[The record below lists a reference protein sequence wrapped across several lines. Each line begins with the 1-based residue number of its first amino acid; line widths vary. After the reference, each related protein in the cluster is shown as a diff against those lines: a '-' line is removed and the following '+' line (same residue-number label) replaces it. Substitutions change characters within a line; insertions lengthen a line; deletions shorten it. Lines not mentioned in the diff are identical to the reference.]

1 MDETMAGRP
10 AKPTE
15 QKRKTGNPG
24 KRKLPDLKNVI
35 SLPPIKGDAPLHL
48 SDAGQKMWADVKA
61 MAPWIANT
69 DGKLLIE
76 LCEKMDKKYELKEKL
91 AATDYVLFTDKGY
104 AYANPLFG
112 MLNTVENDIV
122 KLLSLLGLT
131 PVDRSKLGVA
141 EVTTKGKL
149 AQLLEQQKKNG

>member
-1 MDETMAGRP
+1 MTAGRP
-10 AKPTE
+10 PKPTE
-15 QKRKTGNPG
+15 QKRKNGNPG
-24 KRKLPDLKNVI
+24 QRKLPDLKNVI

-141 EVTTKGKL
+141 EVTAKGKL

>member
-1 MDETMAGRP
+1 MTAGRP
-10 AKPTE
+10 PKPVE
-15 QKRKTGNPG
+15 QKRKNGNPG
-24 KRKLPDLKNVI
+24 QRKLPDLKNVI
-35 SLPPIKGDAPLHL
+35 ALPQIKNQPPIHL
-48 SDAGQKMWADVKA
+48 SESGKKIWLEIREL
-61 MAPWIANT
+61 APWIATT
-69 DGKLLIE
+69 DGKLLVE

-149 AQLLEQQKKNG
+149 AQLLEEQKSK

>member
-1 MDETMAGRP
+1 
-10 AKPTE
+10 
-15 QKRKTGNPG
+15 
-24 KRKLPDLKNVI
+24 LPDLKNVI

-112 MLNTVENDIV
+112 MLNTVENDII

-141 EVTTKGKL
+141 EVTAKGKL

>member
-1 MDETMAGRP
+1 MSAQ
-10 AKPTE
+10 KPNE
-15 QKRKTGNPG
+15 VKRKNGNPG
-24 KRKLPDLKNVI
+24 KQKLPDLKNVI
-35 SLPPIKGDAPLHL
+35 ALPQIKSDAPIHL
-48 SDAGQKMWADVKA
+48 SDNGKKLWSDVRE
-61 MAPWIANT
+61 MAPWIATT
-69 DGKLLIE
+69 DGKLLVE
-76 LCEKMDKKYELKEKL
+76 LCEKMDKKYELRDKL

-112 MLNTVENDIV
+112 MLNTVEGDII

-131 PVDRSKLGVA
+131 PIDRSKLGVA

>member
-1 MDETMAGRP
+1 MTAGRP
-10 AKPTE
+10 PKPIE
-15 QKRKTGNPG
+15 QKRKNGNPG
-24 KRKLPDLKNVI
+24 QRKLPDLKNVI

-48 SDAGQKMWADVKA
+48 SDAGQKMWADVRA

-69 DGKLLIE
+69 DGKLLVE
-76 LCEKMDKKYELKEKL
+76 LCEKMDRKYELQAKM
-91 AATDYVLFTDKGY
+91 AQSDFVLYTDKGY

-112 MLNTVENDIV
+112 MLNTVEGDII

-131 PVDRSKLGVA
+131 PIDRSKLGVA

>member
-1 MDETMAGRP
+1 MTVGRP
-10 AKPTE
+10 PKPVE
-15 QKRKTGNPG
+15 QKRKNGNPG
-24 KRKLPDLKNVI
+24 KRSLPDLKNVI
-35 SLPPIKGDAPLHL
+35 ALPSIKGDAPLHL
-48 SDAGQKMWADVKA
+48 SDAGQKMWADVRS

-69 DGKLLIE
+69 DAKLLIE

-149 AQLLEQQKKNG
+149 AQLLEQQKSK

>member
-1 MDETMAGRP
+1 MTQQ
-10 AKPTE
+10 KPNE
-15 QKRKTGNPG
+15 VKRKNGNPG
-24 KRKLPDLKNVI
+24 KKKLPDLKNVI
-35 SLPPIKGDAPLHL
+35 ALPQIKGDAPLHL
-48 SDAGQKMWADVKA
+48 SEAGAKMWVDVRQ
-61 MAPWIANT
+61 MAPWIATT

-76 LCEKMDKKYELKEKL
+76 LCEKMDKKYDLREKL

-131 PVDRSKLGVA
+131 PTDRSKLGVA
-141 EVTTKGKL
+141 EVKAKGKL
-149 AQLLEQQKKNG
+149 EALLEQQKRNG

>member
-1 MDETMAGRP
+1 MTAGRP
-10 AKPTE
+10 PKPTE
-15 QKRKTGNPG
+15 QKRKNGNPG
-24 KRKLPDLKNVI
+24 QRKLPDLKNVI

-112 MLNTVENDIV
+112 MLNTVENDII

-141 EVTTKGKL
+141 EETAKGKL

>member
-1 MDETMAGRP
+1 MTAGRP
-10 AKPTE
+10 PKPTE
-15 QKRKTGNPG
+15 QKRKIGNPG
-24 KRKLPDLKNVI
+24 GRKLPAIANVI
-35 SLPPIKGDAPLHL
+35 ALPQIKGDAPLHL
-48 SDAGQKMWADVKA
+48 SDEGAKMWTDVRS

-76 LCEKMDKKYELKEKL
+76 LCEKMDKKYLLKEKL
-91 AATDYVLFTDKGY
+91 AASDFVLYTDKGY

-131 PVDRSKLGVA
+131 PTDRSKLGVA
-141 EVTTKGKL
+141 EVKAKGKL
-149 AQLLEQQKKNG
+149 EALLEAQKNNV

>member
-1 MDETMAGRP
+1 MTAGRP
-10 AKPTE
+10 PKPIE
-15 QKRKTGNPG
+15 QKRKNGNPG
-24 KRKLPDLKNVI
+24 QRKLPDLKNVI

-48 SDAGQKMWADVKA
+48 SDAGQKMWADVRA

-69 DGKLLIE
+69 DGKLLVE
-76 LCEKMDKKYELKEKL
+76 LCEKMDRKYELQAKM
-91 AATDYVLFTDKGY
+91 AQSDFVLYTDKGY

-112 MLNTVENDIV
+112 MLNTVEGDII

-131 PVDRSKLGVA
+131 PIDRSKLGVA
-141 EVTTKGKL
+141 EVTAKGKL

>member
-1 MDETMAGRP
+1 MTAGRP
-10 AKPTE
+10 RKPIE
-15 QKRKTGNPG
+15 QKRKNGNPG
-24 KRKLPDLKNVI
+24 QRPLPDSKNVI
-35 SLPPIKGDAPLHL
+35 ALPQIKSDAPLHL
-48 SDAGQKMWADVKA
+48 SDAGQKMWLDVRA

-69 DGKLLIE
+69 DVRLLVE

-91 AATDYVLFTDKGY
+91 ALSDYVLYTDKGY

-131 PVDRSKLGVA
+131 PTDRSKLGVA
-141 EVTTKGKL
+141 EVKAKGKL
-149 AQLLEQQKKNG
+149 EALLEQKRNG

>member
-1 MDETMAGRP
+1 MAGRP

-24 KRKLPDLKNVI
+24 KRPLPDLKNVI

-141 EVTTKGKL
+141 EVTAKGKL

>member
-1 MDETMAGRP
+1 MTAGRP
-10 AKPTE
+10 PKPTE
-15 QKRKTGNPG
+15 QKRKNGNPG
-24 KRKLPDLKNVI
+24 QRKLPDLKNVI
-35 SLPPIKGDAPLHL
+35 ELSPIRADAPLHL
-48 SDAGQKMWADVKA
+48 SDAGQKMWTDVRA
-61 MAPWIANT
+61 MAPWIATT

-76 LCEKMDKKYELKEKL
+76 LCEKMDKKYELREKL
-91 AATDYVLFTDKGY
+91 AASDYVLYTDKGY

-112 MLNTVENDIV
+112 MLNTVEGDIV

-131 PVDRSKLGVA
+131 PIDRSKLGVA

>member
-1 MDETMAGRP
+1 MTAGRP
-10 AKPTE
+10 PKPVE
-15 QKRKTGNPG
+15 QKRKNGNPG
-24 KRKLPDLKNVI
+24 QRKLPDLKNVI
-35 SLPPIKGDAPLHL
+35 ALPQIKGDAPLHL
-48 SDAGQKMWADVKA
+48 SDAGQKMWTDVRA

-69 DGKLLIE
+69 DAKLLIE

-91 AATDYVLFTDKGY
+91 TATDYVLFTDKGY

-131 PVDRSKLGVA
+131 PIDRSKLGVA

-149 AQLLEQQKKNG
+149 AQLLEQQKSK

>member
-1 MDETMAGRP
+1 MAGRP

-24 KRKLPDLKNVI
+24 KRPLPDLKNVI

-48 SDAGQKMWADVKA
+48 IDAGQKMWADVRA

>member
-1 MDETMAGRP
+1 MTAGRP
-10 AKPTE
+10 PKPTE
-15 QKRKTGNPG
+15 QKRKNGNPG
-24 KRKLPDLKNVI
+24 QRKLPDLKNVI

-48 SDAGQKMWADVKA
+48 SDAGQKMWADVRA
-61 MAPWIANT
+61 IAPWIATT

-76 LCEKMDKKYELKEKL
+76 LCEKMDRKYELREKL
-91 AATDYVLFTDKGY
+91 AAGEYVLFTDTGY

-112 MLNTVENDIV
+112 MLNTVEGDIV

-131 PVDRSKLGVA
+131 PVDRSRLGVA
-141 EVTTKGKL
+141 EVTAKGKL

>member
-1 MDETMAGRP
+1 MAGRP
-10 AKPTE
+10 PKPTE

-24 KRKLPDLKNVI
+24 KRALPDLKNVI
-35 SLPPIKGDAPLHL
+35 ALPAIRRDVPEHL
-48 SDAGQKMWADVKA
+48 SEAGQKMWVDIQAV
-61 MAPWIANT
+61 APWLANSDAT
-69 DGKLLIE
+69 ILTE
-76 LCEKMDKKYELKEKL
+76 LCEKMDKKYELREKL

-112 MLNTVENDIV
+112 MLNTVEGDIV

-149 AQLLEQQKKNG
+149 AQLLEQQNKNV

>member
-1 MDETMAGRP
+1 MTAGRP
-10 AKPTE
+10 PKPVE
-15 QKRKTGNPG
+15 QKRKNGNPG
-24 KRKLPDLKNVI
+24 QRKLPDLKNVI
-35 SLPPIKGDAPLHL
+35 ALPQIKNQPPIHL
-48 SDAGQKMWADVKA
+48 SESGKKIWLEIREL
-61 MAPWIANT
+61 APWVATT
-69 DGKLLIE
+69 DGKLLVE

-131 PVDRSKLGVA
+131 PIDRSKLGVA

-149 AQLLEQQKKNG
+149 AQLLEQQKSK

>member
-1 MDETMAGRP
+1 MTQQ
-10 AKPTE
+10 KPNE
-15 QKRKTGNPG
+15 VKRKNGNPG
-24 KRKLPDLKNVI
+24 KQKLPDLKNVI
-35 SLPPIKGDAPLHL
+35 ALPQIKGDAPLHL
-48 SDAGQKMWADVKA
+48 SEAGAKMWTDVRS

-69 DGKLLIE
+69 DGRLLTE

-91 AATDYVLFTDKGY
+91 AASDFVLYTDKGY

-131 PVDRSKLGVA
+131 PTDRSKLGVA
-141 EVTTKGKL
+141 EVKAKGKL
-149 AQLLEQQKKNG
+149 EALLEQQKKNV

>member
-1 MDETMAGRP
+1 VTQQ
-10 AKPTE
+10 KPNE
-15 QKRKTGNPG
+15 VKRKNGNPG
-24 KRKLPDLKNVI
+24 KQKLPDLKNVI
-35 SLPPIKGDAPLHL
+35 ALAPIKGDAPLHL
-48 SDAGQKMWADVKA
+48 SDAGQKMWADVRA

-69 DGKLLIE
+69 DGKLLVE
-76 LCEKMDKKYELKEKL
+76 LCEKMDRKYELQAKM
-91 AATDYVLFTDKGY
+91 AQSDFVLYTDKGY

-112 MLNTVENDIV
+112 MLNTVEGDII

-131 PVDRSKLGVA
+131 PIDRSKLGVA

>member
-1 MDETMAGRP
+1 MTAGRP
-10 AKPTE
+10 PKPVE
-15 QKRKTGNPG
+15 QKRKNGNPG
-24 KRKLPDLKNVI
+24 QRKLPDLKNVI
-35 SLPPIKGDAPLHL
+35 ALPQIKNQPPIHL
-48 SDAGQKMWADVKA
+48 SESGKKIWLEIREL
-61 MAPWIANT
+61 APWVATT

-149 AQLLEQQKKNG
+149 AQLLEQQKSK

>member
-1 MDETMAGRP
+1 MTAGRP
-10 AKPTE
+10 AKPVE
-15 QKRKTGNPG
+15 QKRKNGNPG
-24 KRKLPDLKNVI
+24 KRPLPDLKNVI
-35 SLPPIKGDAPLHL
+35 ALPQIKNQPPIHL
-48 SDAGQKMWADVKA
+48 SESGKKIWLEIREL
-61 MAPWIANT
+61 APWVATT

-149 AQLLEQQKKNG
+149 AQLLEQQKSK